1 MTPYSFETTG
11 RNRKTLVAL
20 LVVWVGVIA
29 AVVLLEAS
37 LWLMG
42 LIALCTAPAL
52 YDLIAGR
59 RSGVVLGDEGLSWFA
74 GRRTGDIAW
83 ARISHMRLDTRLDF
97 SVRASAVLI
106 SGRKVRLPLES
117 TPDAGT
123 FAAALSIRGIKVERH
138 HFSLLG

>member
-11 RNRKTLVAL
+11 RNRKTLISFAI
-20 LVVWVGVIA
+20 VWAVIA
-29 AVVLLEAS
+29 VAVFWLDAS

-42 LIALCTAPAL
+42 LIGLCTAPAL

-59 RSGVVLGDEGLSWFA
+59 RSGVALAAEGLSWFA
-74 GRRTGDIAW
+74 GQRTGDITW
-83 ARISHMRLDTRLDF
+83 DQISHMRLDTRLDF
-97 SVRASAVLI
+97 SVRASAVLT

-117 TPDAGT
+117 TPPADT
-123 FAAALSIRGIKVERH
+123 FEEVLRTRGIKVERH